1 MRNLYIITCI
11 LVLISCEK
19 EKATNNVVSTQ
30 SDVLRDLS
38 LNVYLSTYENLSL
51 RTNKFHQ
58 DVQSFINN
66 PTQENLDLCRSGWKS
81 AREAWE
87 NSEAWLFGPVSTNS
101 IDPSIDTWPVD
112 FIRLDS
118 VLSSTAVFD
127 NTYINNLEE
136 SLKGFHPIEYIL
148 FGFNGNKSANQI
160 TSRQK
165 EYLLALSENL
175 RQLTLDL
182 HNSWALQGG
191 NYVTEILN
199 AGSSNLFPSK
209 LSAYQEIANAM
220 IGICDE
226 VANGKIG
233 DVFTTLDSMGEESP
247 FAKNSMVDF
256 KNNILGVEA
265 VYLGNINGS
274 DNKGMEDFV
283 RMYNLSLD
291 GKIKQKISQSK
302 AALAQITL
310 PFGRAISEQPI
321 QVQQAIDAINS
332 LKTELEEGLLP
343 LIQMHVK

>member
-1 MRNLYIITCI
+1 MKKLIYITCI
-11 LVLISCEK
+11 LALFSCKK
-19 EKATNNVVSTQ
+19 EKGSENVVITQ
-30 SDVLRDLS
+30 SDVLNDLS

-58 DVQSFINN
+58 DVQTFISN
-66 PTQENLDLCRSGWKS
+66 PSQENLELCRGGWKS

-118 VLSSTAVFD
+118 VLTSSAVFN

-175 RQLTLDL
+175 RQLTSDL
-182 HNSWALQGG
+182 HNSWSVQGG
-191 NYVTEILN
+191 NYVSEVLN
-199 AGSSNLFPSK
+199 AGSSNLFPTK
-209 LSAYQEIANAM
+209 LSAYQEIANSM

-247 FAKNSMVDF
+247 FAKNSIVDF

-265 VYLGNINGS
+265 VYLGNINGKDS
-274 DNKGMEDFV
+274 KGIEDFV

-291 GKIKQKISQSK
+291 GKIKQKISQAK
-302 AALAQITL
+302 AALNQITL
-310 PFGRAISEQPI
+310 PFGRAIFEQPI
-321 QVQQAIDAINS
+321 QVQQAIDAING

-343 LIQMHVK
+343 LIQLQVK